1 MLSRFSSIF
10 TLVLFALCIAS
21 GLATTISAPAH
32 APRRSDP
39 LAGLK
44 AALVTC
50 KSDADRL
57 CPGMVSSAP
66 RSQNS

>member
-1 MLSRFSSIF
+1 MLSRFSSTF